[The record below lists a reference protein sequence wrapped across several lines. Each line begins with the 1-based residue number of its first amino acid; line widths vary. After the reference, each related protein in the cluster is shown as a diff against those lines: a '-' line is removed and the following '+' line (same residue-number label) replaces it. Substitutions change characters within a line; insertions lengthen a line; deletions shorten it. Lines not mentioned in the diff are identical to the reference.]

1 MTVTPHLALPLIAAA
16 QAQKHVTHNEAIT
29 ALDALVHLAVID
41 RDLSLPPAT
50 PAEGDRYIVAGAG
63 TGAWAGKGG
72 QIALWQD
79 GMWRHFAPSR
89 GFLGYVLDEGVLVA
103 WSGTAW
109 IDALS
114 AVSAFQ
120 NLALLGLGTSADPTN
135 PFSAKLN
142 KALWAAKTLA
152 EGGTG
157 DLRYTMNK
165 EAAAKT
171 LSLLLQSGFSGRAEI
186 GLTGDDDLHVKVS
199 PDGAAWTEALKVN
212 RSTGFVSFP
221 AMGGPR
227 EVLSANRTYY
237 VRTDGSDANNGLANT
252 AGGAFLTVQKAIDT
266 VAAIDLSSYAVT
278 IQMADGTYS
287 GPVTFK
293 AYVGAGPVTI
303 QGNTGTPSNVVLN
316 STSGHLLEVGVTQKY
331 ALNGVKV
338 QTSGG
343 SYLPMYVRD
352 GAHLELKNFVFG
364 ASGFGAGL
372 YLSTGSSVDIRGP
385 ITIAASMA
393 RWAWIEMCAQLN
405 CFNQAFTIT
414 GSPTFSEFVNVTRL
428 GVAVLTGNTYTGAA
442 TGMQYSVSSN
452 AVLVKG
458 GDVYPGNA
466 AGTSAT
472 GAQVA

>member
-79 GMWRHFAPSR
+79 GVWRHFAPSR
-89 GFLGYVLDEGVLVA
+89 GFLGYVLDGGVLVA

-109 IDALS
+109 SDALS
-114 AVSAFQ
+114 TISAFQ

-135 PFSAKLN
+135 PFSAKVN
-142 KALWAAKTLA
+142 KALWTAKSVA

-212 RSTGFVSFP
+212 RSTGFVCSRP
-221 AMGGPR
+221 WA
-227 EVLSANRTYY
+227 A
-237 VRTDGSDANNGLANT
+237 LA
-252 AGGAFLTVQKAIDT
+252 
-266 VAAIDLSSYAVT
+266 
-278 IQMADGTYS
+278 
-287 GPVTFK
+287 
-293 AYVGAGPVTI
+293 
-303 QGNTGTPSNVVLN
+303 
-316 STSGHLLEVGVTQKY
+316 
-331 ALNGVKV
+331 
-338 QTSGG
+338 
-343 SYLPMYVRD
+343 R
-352 GAHLELKNFVFG
+352 
-364 ASGFGAGL
+364 
-372 YLSTGSSVDIRGP
+372 
-385 ITIAASMA
+385 
-393 RWAWIEMCAQLN
+393 C
-405 CFNQAFTIT
+405 
-414 GSPTFSEFVNVTRL
+414 
-428 GVAVLTGNTYTGAA
+428 
-442 TGMQYSVSSN
+442 
-452 AVLVKG
+452 
-458 GDVYPGNA
+458 
-466 AGTSAT
+466 
-472 GAQVA
+472 